1 MKDNWSSYGDFFAK
15 TDFGGFFKHFCSFI
29 FRHFRY
35 FVTVYFEYSAN
46 FGGVGF

>member
-1 MKDNWSSYGDFFAK
+1 MKDNWSSYCDLFAK
-15 TDFGGFFKHFCSFI
+15 IDFDGFFKHFCSFI

-35 FVTVYFEYSAN
+35 FVTVYFGHFVN